1 LIRWRAILLSPDEE
15 DEIAAHLAGPGW
27 YKAVGEILS
36 AEGSTRVIPTS
47 DWRYQ
52 WVQNTLRNL
61 EASLPVLASE
71 PELCPNWMERGPD
84 DCPLPPPS
92 EHPLRP
98 RPRALEYLHWVCES
112 ITSKD
117 SENAPFVTIPGPLYS
132 LLVVDKPGSSNA
144 FSYGFGP
151 DGGSGMVVYTGFL
164 EDIMAKNPSSPSP
177 VTESPLPMRFSLSW
191 LFGDVPSKSTQPIPT
206 EEQTAELAILLAHE
220 IAHLVLSHHLES
232 LSSVEVVIPGAM
244 SIISDIIRVLIFPF
258 TAIFGPFVN
267 DAVAQLG
274 KVGTGELAK
283 MSESC
288 TTKSQEIEADTVSMR
303 ILAHAGFDARDAV
316 RFWERRSGDGVE
328 CARVGKPHVDDDAV
342 QHPGKNITSATHPIG
357 AMRVDGLRSEL
368 VRWEEERRKAIGQKR
383 NADQA

>member
-1 LIRWRAILLSPDEE
+1 MIRWRVILLSPDEE

-52 WVQNTLRNL
+52 WVQGTLRRL
-61 EASLPVLASE
+61 EASLPILASE
-71 PELCPNWMERGPD
+71 PELSPNWMERGSAD
-84 DCPLPPPS
+84 SPLPPPS

-98 RPRALEYLHWVCES
+98 RPRALEYLHRICDT
-112 ITSKD
+112 ITTKD
-117 SENAPFVTIPGPLYS
+117 SENALLVTIPGPPYS

-151 DGGSGMVVYTGFL
+151 DGGSGIVVYTGFL
-164 EDIMAKNPSSPSP
+164 EDIIAKNPSPPSP
-177 VTESPLPMRFSLSW
+177 VTESTPPKRFSLLW
-191 LFGDVPSKSTQPIPT
+191 LFGDVPSISTQPIPT

-220 IAHLVLSHHLES
+220 IAHLILSHHLES
-232 LSSVEVVIPGAM
+232 LSSVEVMIPGAM

-274 KVGTGELAK
+274 KVSTGELAK
-283 MSESC
+283 ISEYC
-288 TTKSQEIEADTVSMR
+288 TTKNQEIEADTVSMR
-303 ILAHAGFDARDAV
+303 Y
-316 RFWERRSGDGVE
+316 
-328 CARVGKPHVDDDAV
+328 
-342 QHPGKNITSATHPIG
+342 
-357 AMRVDGLRSEL
+357 
-368 VRWEEERRKAIGQKR
+368 
-383 NADQA
+383 